1 MAEAALSES
10 SKQNNVLESARADA
24 VRHLEHITY
33 MQAQAARKQIDHLKE
48 LNSTSGQLREVC
60 FELSQHL
67 VSAFSKDVDVIC
79 YMESFM
85 KSYGKWMDGTNMVDI
100 PITSNR
106 MLSTSISSK
115 KALIP
120 NTPLEFTVDDSD
132 GSQTLHHLAIACH
145 AISDCVKDCNDH
157 KRNIDEHGFSIDQ
170 KATEL
175 SGIMPNLQSRF
186 TSQNNELESLKE
198 NIVELQSEIKEKE
211 EESLSMRRNM
221 SLLYEA
227 CTNSVSK
234 IEGMTGMGS
243 GNRSYSVGQ
252 NHLSSEDHIKSV
264 VEQLG
269 AAVKTTRYSN
279 EGNTKEL
286 KATVLELQQELQGKD
301 VQISTISSELAS
313 QIREAESYAKQLSVE
328 HEDAR
333 MEIHNLEKHV
343 EVFLNQ
349 KKSLETQVSDLKD
362 LETVASE
369 QHGRIKELTDELS
382 RKDQGLHA
390 GHRPPAPA
398 RTSLTPLHLQRRLR
412 PSQARAPP
420 PCLQEAVF
428 QEATAPHGHRTLPPL
443 TQIDRG
449 EVINVNWLRLCV

>member
-1 MAEAALSES
+1 
-10 SKQNNVLESARADA
+10 
-24 VRHLEHITY
+24 
-33 MQAQAARKQIDHLKE
+33 
-48 LNSTSGQLREVC
+48 
-60 FELSQHL
+60 
-67 VSAFSKDVDVIC
+67 
-79 YMESFM
+79 
-85 KSYGKWMDGTNMVDI
+85 
-100 PITSNR
+100 
-106 MLSTSISSK
+106 
-115 KALIP
+115 
-120 NTPLEFTVDDSD
+120 VDDSD

-145 AISDCVKDCNDH
+145 AVSDCVKDCNDL

-175 SGIMPNLQSRF
+175 SGIMSNLQSRF

-227 CTNSVSK
+227 CTNSVSE

-243 GNRSYSVGQ
+243 GNRSYSVRQ
-252 NHLSSEDHIKSV
+252 NHLSSDDHIKSV

-328 HEDAR
+328 LEDAR

-343 EVFLNQ
+343 EVLLNQ
-349 KKSLETQVSDLKD
+349 KKALETQVSDLKD

-382 RKDQGLHA
+382 RKDQGELYSF
-390 GHRPPAPA
+390 G
-398 RTSLTPLHLQRRLR
+398 
-412 PSQARAPP
+412 
-420 PCLQEAVF
+420 
-428 QEATAPHGHRTLPPL
+428 
-443 TQIDRG
+443 
-449 EVINVNWLRLCV
+449 